1 MEVIVDE
8 LQKNGIRIDMTLL
21 NIHVNR
27 ILCIYKAMY
36 DEVTSRLKADQLIDV
51 FHENCFNTVGRVMG
65 YLTLIRCMNL
75 TREEDVR
82 KAVRLVVPSFKN
94 ITRVDGITSLKNSP
108 IPDQI
113 FIYVLCSSVGY
124 TLMDTT

>member
-1 MEVIVDE
+1 MEVIADE

-27 ILCIYKAMY
+27 ILDIYKGMY
-36 DEVTSRLKADQLIDV
+36 DEATNRLKADQLLDV

-82 KAVRLVVPSFKN
+82 KAVRLVVPSLKN
-94 ITRVDGITSLKNSP
+94 IIGVDGITSLKNAP

-113 FIYVLCSSVGY
+113 FIYVLCSSLGY
-124 TLMDTT
+124 TPMDTT